1 MPNENDLNN
10 LNLEQQAQEQNTQI
24 ENKDDNVGGFDEVA
38 FEQGLRKDE
47 AKLSILQEE
56 YNNVSDKLHDEFENT
71 LEQNPKALFSDEEL
85 EILASDSNIASK
97 NRMLRDRF
105 EKFRDDKLNSKKEEI
120 SKFEEL
126 LQGKKSEFEIA
137 SQSNKFAKENPDID
151 MEDFAEF
158 IQEDLTTRQKKE
170 LRDNSKTKY
179 DFLVGAYEIYKKA
192 KGVEQNEKDNN
203 LPPDLNELNGASGTS
218 TFDSEKERQEYLKSR
233 ERIMYLRENA
243 KADDR
248 WEIERDFETL
258 VRASEISG
266 DKERL
271 KKVQE
276 FAKKQKE
283 AMDKVL
289 DTEYLKSIG
298 IGRD

>member
-56 YNNVSDKLHDEFENT
+56 YNNVSDKLHDEFETT

-137 SQSNKFAKENPDID
+137 SQSNKFAKENPDVD

-179 DFLVGAYEIYKKA
+179 DFLVAAYEIYKKA

-203 LPPDLNELNGASGTS
+203 LPPDLNALNGASGKS
-218 TFDSEKERQEYLKSR
+218 TFDAEKERQEYLKS
-233 ERIMYLRENA
+233 
-243 KADDR
+243 
-248 WEIERDFETL
+248 
-258 VRASEISG
+258 
-266 DKERL
+266 
-271 KKVQE
+271 
-276 FAKKQKE
+276 
-283 AMDKVL
+283 
-289 DTEYLKSIG
+289 IG
-298 IGRD
+298 IGRE